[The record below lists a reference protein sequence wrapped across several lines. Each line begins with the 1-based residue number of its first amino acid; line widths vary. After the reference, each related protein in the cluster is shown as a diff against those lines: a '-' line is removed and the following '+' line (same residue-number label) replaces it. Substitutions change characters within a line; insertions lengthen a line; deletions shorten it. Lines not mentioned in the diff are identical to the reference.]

1 MTAQRA
7 RQSKESERLQT
18 MTTEQLFKLRDDQ
31 VREMKEKNQEY
42 KVKLRKR
49 EPKVYVDPTEFLS
62 PVIKKKERYQA
73 YFRESKLFLTEE
85 AQKSRDSQNDLKD
98 KVETFIEQL
107 KSKQESDVETNA
119 QILAEII
126 KNFSLTFGASNED
139 ILEVIKRQDGNLNVE
154 DIRRELLSRG
164 E

>member
-1 MTAQRA
+1 MTKKYSGLESSVTAQRA
-7 RQSKESERLQT
+7 RQSKESEKLQT

-73 YFRESKLFLTEE
+73 YFREST
-85 AQKSRDSQNDLKD
+85 
-98 KVETFIEQL
+98 
-107 KSKQESDVETNA
+107 
-119 QILAEII
+119 
-126 KNFSLTFGASNED
+126 
-139 ILEVIKRQDGNLNVE
+139 
-154 DIRRELLSRG
+154 
-164 E
+164 

>member
-1 MTAQRA
+1 MT
-7 RQSKESERLQT
+7 K
-18 MTTEQLFKLRDDQ
+18 
-31 VREMKEKNQEY
+31 
-42 KVKLRKR
+42 
-49 EPKVYVDPTEFLS
+49 
-62 PVIKKKERYQA
+62 
-73 YFRESKLFLTEE
+73 E